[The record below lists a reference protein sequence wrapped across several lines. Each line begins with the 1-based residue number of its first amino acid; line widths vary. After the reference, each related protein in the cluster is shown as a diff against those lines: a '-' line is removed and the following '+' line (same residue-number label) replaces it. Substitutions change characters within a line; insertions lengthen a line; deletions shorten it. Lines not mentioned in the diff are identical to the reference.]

1 MRVPRSLDALVRI
14 RLRAW
19 PQTPPGLPRP
29 TAEATWLRGR
39 PGDDTA
45 VCHPYLKV
53 PGSQQLRTLPD
64 GLWLRFAG
72 EFTEPYVDIFAI
84 EACSTLPNFLDKRAR
99 FAPSTHSLL
108 AICPV
113 PWLLAPTGPSEP
125 EPRWRTIPFL
135 RAEPNLPLVV
145 PVRDVRVLYGLKPE
159 HYAGF
164 VRSQAPQAHEYFAPM
179 EALTKEQ
186 GDRCPALQAL
196 VSRANLAANFL

>member
-19 PQTPPGLPRP
+19 PQSPPGLPRA
-29 TAEATWLRGR
+29 TADAAWLRGR
-39 PGDDTA
+39 PGDETG

-72 EFTEPYVDIFAI
+72 DATEPFVDIFAI
-84 EACSTLPNFLDKRAR
+84 EACGTLPNFLDKRAR

-108 AICPV
+108 AVCPV
-113 PWLLAPTGPSEP
+113 PWLLAPVGASDAT
-125 EPRWRTIPFL
+125 PRWRTIPF
-135 RAEPNLPLVV
+135 AKTEPVLPLVV

-164 VRSQAPQAHEYFAPM
+164 VRSQAPQAHEFFAPM
-179 EALTKEQ
+179 DTLTAKDS
-186 GDRCPALQAL
+186 DRDPALQAL